1 MKSQIRLG
9 QAAWIAA
16 FVSQML
22 LVMEPVESRGQSSEI
37 DVPRPAAV
45 FGPEKG
51 TLVICGGGILPEAL
65 RTKVVELA
73 GGEHARMVVIST
85 ASQTADTPDIETYV
99 VWWRQK
105 KLRELTILHTR
116 SRDVADTEAFV
127 EPLTRATGVWF
138 MGGNQAWLIDTYS
151 GTRTEAEMHKLLER
165 GGVIS
170 GTSAG
175 AAVMSKRMIRRGS
188 PTPEV
193 GRGFGFLD
201 GAVVDQHFVR
211 RMRQD
216 RLLKVVEQEP
226 SLVGLGIDEGTAL
239 LVQGRRLSVLGDS
252 EVRVCFARTESREPL
267 IESLRSGDKA
277 DLSALGRVALARLQ
291 PRVAPKTP
299 SVPQVSDGTLVIV
312 GGDAVPN
319 EVTERF
325 VAAAG
330 GMDANVALMSIDDES
345 SEVADAELM
354 DRLRKAGV
362 KSVQR
367 VNVSSRQQAND
378 PKLAELLKTAGG
390 IWLCGARPQSFV
402 ESCLGSGAEK
412 LCRDV
417 LRRGGVVCGQAAGG
431 LMAGEVLLNASPV
444 PTKRMLMDGYDRG
457 FGFFPGVAITQCH
470 QLGETPSELTQLQQ
484 EHPQVVGLGIEES
497 TALIVQGHTM
507 EVVGKNQVAVLDSSK
522 DSAAPRSAVL
532 QAGDRYDFKDRVRVS
547 RKESE

>member
-9 QAAWIAA
+9 RAAWDAA
-16 FVSQML
+16 VAILML
-22 LVMEPVESRGQSSEI
+22 VAMEPVESRGQSS
-37 DVPRPAAV
+37 DSDTLHPTV

-51 TLVICGGGILPEAL
+51 TLVICGGGILPEPL
-65 RTKVVELA
+65 RGKVVELA
-73 GGEHARMVVIST
+73 GGEHARIVVISS
-85 ASQTADTPDIETYV
+85 ASQTADTPEIETYV
-99 VWWRQK
+99 GWWRQQ
-105 KLRELTILHTR
+105 KLGEMTILHTR
-116 SRDVADTEAFV
+116 SRDIANTEIFI

-151 GTRTEAEMHKLLER
+151 GTRTETELHKLLER
-165 GGVIS
+165 GGVVG

-175 AAVMSKRMIRRGS
+175 AAVMSKTMIRRGS
-188 PTPEV
+188 PTAEV

-216 RLLKVVEQEP
+216 RLLKVIEQQP

-239 LVQGRRLSVLGDS
+239 LIQGQRLSVLGNS
-252 EVRVCFARTESREPL
+252 EVRVCFARTESRDPL

-291 PRVAPKTP
+291 PRAPPKTP

-319 EVTERF
+319 EATERF

-330 GMDANVALMSIDDES
+330 GMDATVALMSTDGES

-367 VNVSSRQQAND
+367 VEVTSRQQADD
-378 PKLAELLKTAGG
+378 PKLAEALKTAGG
-390 IWLCGARPQSFV
+390 IWLCGARPQAFV
-402 ESCLGSGAEK
+402 ESCLGTGAEK

-417 LRRGGVVCGQAAGG
+417 LRRGGVIGGRAAGG

-497 TALIVQGHTM
+497 TALIVHGHTM
-507 EVVGKNQVAVLDSSK
+507 EVVGKNQVAVLDGSS
-522 DSAAPRSAVL
+522 SETAPRPAVL
-532 QAGDRYDFKDRVRVS
+532 QAGDRYDFKGRARVS

>member
-1 MKSQIRLG
+1 MKFQICLG
-9 QAAWIAA
+9 RAAWIAA
-16 FVSQML
+16 VAVLML
-22 LVMEPVESRGQSSEI
+22 VTMEPTESRGQSSENNA
-37 DVPRPAAV
+37 PPQAV
-45 FGPEKG
+45 FGPDKG

-65 RTKVVELA
+65 RGKVVELA
-73 GGEHARMVVIST
+73 GGEHARVVVIST

-99 VWWRQK
+99 AWWRQQ
-105 KLRELTILHTR
+105 KLAEMTILHTR
-116 SRDVADTEAFV
+116 SRDMADTEQFV

-151 GTRTEAEMHKLLER
+151 GTRTETEMHKLLER
-165 GGVIS
+165 GGVIG

-175 AAVMSKRMIRRGS
+175 AAVMTKTMIRRGS
-188 PTPEV
+188 PTAEV

-216 RLLKVVEQEP
+216 RLLKVIEQQP
-226 SLVGLGIDEGTAL
+226 TLVGLGIDEGTAL

-267 IESLRSGDKA
+267 IESLRNGDKA
-277 DLSALGRVALARLQ
+277 DMRALCRVALTRQQ
-291 PRVAPKTP
+291 PRVQRLLTA
-299 SVPQVSDGTLVIV
+299 PQVSEGTLVIV

-319 EVTERF
+319 EATERF

-330 GMDANVALMSIDDES
+330 GTDATIALMSIDGDS

-367 VNVSSRQQAND
+367 VEVTSRQQADD
-378 PKLAELLKTAGG
+378 PKLAALLKTIGG
-390 IWLCGARPQSFV
+390 IWLCGARPDSFV
-402 ESCLGSGAEK
+402 ESCLGTGAEQ

-417 LRRGGVVCGQAAGG
+417 LRRGGVIGGTAAGG
-431 LMAGEVLLNASPV
+431 LMQGDFLLNASPI
-444 PTKRMLMDGYDRG
+444 PTKRMMMDGYDRG
-457 FGFFPGVAITQCH
+457 FGFLPGVAIAQRW
-470 QLGETPSELTQLQQ
+470 QKGETPLELTQLQQ
-484 EHPQVVGLGIEES
+484 EHPQVVGLGIEDS
-497 TALIVQGHTM
+497 TALIVRGHTM
-507 EVVGKNQVAVLDSSK
+507 EVVGKNQVAVLDGAS
-522 DSAAPRSAVL
+522 DSASPRSSVL
-532 QAGDRYDFKDRVRVS
+532 QAGDRYDFKDRARVS

>member
-1 MKSQIRLG
+1 MKSRICLG
-9 QAAWIAA
+9 RAAWIAA
-16 FVSQML
+16 VAML
-22 LVMEPVESRGQSSEI
+22 ILAAMEPAESRGQSS
-37 DVPRPAAV
+37 DNDAPRPIA

-51 TLVICGGGILPEAL
+51 TLVICGGGILPESL
-65 RTKVVELA
+65 RSKVVELA
-73 GGEHARMVVIST
+73 GGEHSRIVVIST

-99 VWWRQK
+99 AWWRQQ
-105 KLRELTILHTR
+105 KLAEMTILHTR
-116 SRDVADTEAFV
+116 SRDEADTEQFV

-151 GTRTEAEMHKLLER
+151 RTRTESELHKLLER
-165 GGVIS
+165 GGVIG

-175 AAVMSKRMIRRGS
+175 AAVMSKMMIRRGS
-188 PTPEV
+188 PTAEV

-216 RLLKVVEQEP
+216 RLLKVIEQQP
-226 SLVGLGIDEGTAL
+226 ALVGLGIDEGTAL

-277 DLSALGRVALARLQ
+277 DLSALCRVALTRQQ
-291 PRVAPKTP
+291 PRMQRTLAA
-299 SVPQVSDGTLVIV
+299 PQVSEGTLVIV

-319 EVTERF
+319 EATERF

-330 GMDANVALMSIDDES
+330 GTDATIALMSIDGES

-367 VNVSSRQQAND
+367 VEVTSRQQADD
-378 PKLAELLKTAGG
+378 PKLAALLKTTGG
-390 IWLCGARPQSFV
+390 IWLCGARPDLFV
-402 ESCLGSGAEK
+402 EACLGTGAEQ

-417 LRRGGVVCGQAAGG
+417 LHRGGVIGGTAAGG
-431 LMAGEVLLNASPV
+431 LMQGDFLLNASPV
-444 PTKRMLMDGYDRG
+444 PTKRTLMDGYDRG
-457 FGFFPGVAITQCH
+457 FGFFPGVAIAQCW
-470 QLGETPSELTQLQQ
+470 LKGETPSELTQLQQ
-484 EHPQVVGLGIEES
+484 EHPQLVGLGIEDS
-497 TALIVQGHTM
+497 TALIVRGHTM
-507 EVVGKNQVAVLDSSK
+507 EVVGKNQVAVLDGAS
-522 DSAAPRSAVL
+522 DSASPRSSVL
-532 QAGDRYDFKDRVRVS
+532 HAGDRYNFKDRVRVS

>member
-1 MKSQIRLG
+1 
-9 QAAWIAA
+9 
-16 FVSQML
+16 ML
-22 LVMEPVESRGQSSEI
+22 LVMEPAESRGQPSNN
-37 DVPRPAAV
+37 DAFRPPG
-45 FGPEKG
+45 FGPDKG

-65 RTKVVELA
+65 RFKVVEVA

-85 ASQTADTPDIETYV
+85 ASQTADTPEIETYV
-99 VWWRQK
+99 AWWRQQ
-105 KLRELTILHTR
+105 KLGELTILHTR
-116 SRDVADTEAFV
+116 SRDLANTEKFV

-151 GTRTEAEMHKLLER
+151 GTRTETELHKLLER
-165 GGVIS
+165 GGVIG

-175 AAVMSKRMIRRGS
+175 AAVMSKTMIRRGS
-188 PTPEV
+188 PTAEV

-216 RLLKVVEQEP
+216 RLLKVIEQQP

-239 LVQGRRLSVLGDS
+239 LIQGHRLSVLGDS

-267 IESLRSGDKA
+267 IESLHSGDKA
-277 DLSALGRVALARLQ
+277 DLSALSRVALARLQ
-291 PRVAPKTP
+291 PRTTRSP

-312 GGDAVPN
+312 GGDAIPN
-319 EVTERF
+319 EATERF

-330 GMDANVALMSIDDES
+330 GMDATVALMSTDGES

-367 VNVSSRQQAND
+367 VEVTSRQQADD

-402 ESCLGSGAEK
+402 ESCLGTGAEK
-412 LCRDV
+412 VCRDV
-417 LRRGGVVCGQAAGG
+417 LRRGGVIGGQAAGG

-457 FGFFPGVAITQCH
+457 FGFFPGVAIAQCH

-497 TALIVQGHTM
+497 TALIVHGHTM
-507 EVVGKNQVAVLDSSK
+507 EVVGKNQVAVLDGSS
-522 DSAAPRSAVL
+522 SHTEPRPAVL
-532 QAGDRYDFKDRVRVS
+532 QAGDRYDFKGRARVS